1 MGAVSRPAFIAVH
14 RPADHAALI
23 FVRHILDRED
33 VAYYVL
39 NEEASRGA
47 FSAIAAEELV
57 VMVESREAARCAA
70 ILQEELGLGQ

>member
-1 MGAVSRPAFIAVH
+1 MEAVSRPAFIAIY

-23 FVRHILDRED
+23 FVRNILDRED

-39 NEEASRGA
+39 NEEASRGT
-47 FSAIAAEELV
+47 FCAIADDELV

-70 ILQEELGLGQ
+70 ILQEELGLGY